1 MLDFSGK
8 ANTSIHG
15 LGEDDTATLRQRF
28 FQKAKQVSRL
38 RYRSLSTMPTKSV
51 VSDLVESCFLLN
63 YKITFTLFYPFIMPA
78 DPCTVLLLVSHN
90 FYRYSYIFLLDRV
103 FITQKGTLIDFSF
116 FADTK
121 LENSN
126 VINFGAT

>member
-63 YKITFTLFYPFIMPA
+63 YKITFTLFYPFNMPA
-78 DPCTVLLLVSHN
+78 DPCTVLL
-90 FYRYSYIFLLDRV
+90 
-103 FITQKGTLIDFSF
+103 
-116 FADTK
+116 
-121 LENSN
+121 
-126 VINFGAT
+126 